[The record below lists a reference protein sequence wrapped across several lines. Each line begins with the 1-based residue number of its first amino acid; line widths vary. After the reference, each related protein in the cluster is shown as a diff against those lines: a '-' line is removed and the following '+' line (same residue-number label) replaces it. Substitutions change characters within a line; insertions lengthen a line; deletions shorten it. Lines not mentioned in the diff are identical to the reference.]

1 MCGIVSVFDPA
12 GGVAAPP
19 LRAAL
24 AAMSHRGPD
33 DRGVWSAPDGRAA
46 LGHVRL
52 AVVDVP
58 GNRQPIL
65 SEDGQVCLAV
75 NGEFY
80 GYEAV
85 RRELEQRGHRF
96 RTGGDSEIALHLYE
110 ELGPEFVHRLR
121 GEFTLAL
128 WDRRRGRLLAARDR
142 FGVKPFCYHVADK
155 RVSLASVAKALF
167 ALGVPAAWDHDAF
180 FQVAG
185 MQYPLP
191 EQTLFAGIKQ
201 LRPGHLL
208 LADERGVE
216 TRPYW
221 DLDYPPEGDA
231 PPGDE
236 AELARELRDRLDE
249 AVRLRLRADAP
260 VCFHLSGGLDSTSVV
275 ALAARHTP
283 EPPVCFTVCFGTE
296 GYDEWDQAR
305 QSAAHLGVALH
316 LVDATPDAMMGCLS
330 DAVYFSEGLAING
343 HLPAKFLLSRAMRA
357 GSFKVVL
364 SGEGAD
370 EVFAGYAHLRR
381 DLALYESGGDA
392 AASLERLKARNPDM
406 AGIQLAEGEGLP
418 LDAVRRRVGFV
429 PSFLEAKATLGLR
442 MRQVLNRDWLAAFA
456 DRDPFDLFLS
466 QFDAARLARRHPVD
480 QASYLWAR
488 SSLANYILRTLGDG
502 TEMAHSVEGRLPFL
516 DHELFAWARRLPVGM
531 KIRGTTEKYVLREA
545 LRPLLPDAVYRREKH
560 PFTAPPLSRDARC
573 RELMRD
579 AFRSAGFEA
588 LPFFDAAKV
597 RELLEK
603 VPEMPPRE
611 QTATDPVLMLA
622 LTAHLA
628 AQRLRLAP

>member
-12 GGVAAPP
+12 GGVTAPP
-19 LRAAL
+19 LRSAM
-24 AAMSHRGPD
+24 AAMCRRGPD
-33 DRGVWSAPDGRAA
+33 DRGAWVAPDGRAA

-58 GNRQPIL
+58 GNLQPIL
-65 SEDGQVCLAV
+65 SEDEQVCIAV

-80 GYEAV
+80 GYEAT
-85 RRELEQRGHRF
+85 RRELEQHGHRF
-96 RTGGDSEIALHLYE
+96 RTDGDSEIALHLYE
-110 ELGPEFVHRLR
+110 EHGPDFVARLR
-121 GEFTLAL
+121 GEFALVL
-128 WDRRRGRLLAARDR
+128 WDRRCGRLLAARDR
-142 FGVKPFCYHVADK
+142 FGVKPLCYHVADN
-155 RVSLASVAKALF
+155 RLSLASEAKALF
-167 ALGVPAAWDHDAF
+167 ALGVPRAWDHDAF

-191 EQTLFAGIKQ
+191 EQTLFAGVKQ
-201 LRPGHLL
+201 LRPGHVL
-208 LADERGVE
+208 LADERGVR

-221 DLDYPPEGDA
+221 DLDYPLEGDA
-231 PPGDE
+231 APGDE
-236 AELARELRDRLDE
+236 AGLARELRERLDE
-249 AVRLRLRADAP
+249 AVRLRLRAEVP

-283 EPPVCFTVCFGTE
+283 QPPVCFTVRFGAG
-296 GYDEWDQAR
+296 GYDEWPHAEE
-305 QSAAHLGVALH
+305 SASHLGVALH
-316 LVDATPDAMMGCLS
+316 AVDATPGAMLGCLS

-343 HLPAKFLLSRAMRA
+343 HLPAKFLLSRTMRDA
-357 GSFKVVL
+357 GFKVVL

-381 DLALYESGGDA
+381 DLTLHEAGGDA
-392 AASLERLKARNPDM
+392 AASLERLKSRNPDM

-418 LDAVRRRVGFV
+418 LDAVRRRRGFV
-429 PSFLEAKATLGLR
+429 PSFLDAKATLGFRL
-442 MRQVLNRDWLAAFA
+442 RQVLDRDWLAAFA
-456 DRDPFDLFLS
+456 ARDPIDVFLS
-466 QFDAARLARRHPVD
+466 RFDAASQLARRHPVE

-531 KIRGTTEKYVLREA
+531 KIRGTTEKYLLREA
-545 LRPLLPDAVYRREKH
+545 LRPLLPEAVYRREKH

-573 RELMRD
+573 RDVMHD
-579 AFRSAGFEA
+579 AFGSAAFAA

-597 RELLEK
+597 RDLLAS
-603 VPEMPPRE
+603 VPDLPPRE

-622 LTAHLA
+622 LTAYFA
-628 AQRLRLAP
+628 ARRFRLG